1 LRNKRLS
8 LHEIPFASAPARRNP
23 LAMAFDSYR
32 DFVHHLDR
40 AGELKR
46 ISQPVATELEI
57 TELADREMKSPGGG
71 KALLIEQP
79 TVNGKVSPFP
89 VAINTMGSWKRMA
102 MSMGAETVDEVA
114 KELGAL
120 MKAKPPASFKET
132 IKLLGTALDLRHAK
146 PNIVKDGPCKEVIQR
161 FDESGKVGKWE
172 SETNA
177 TSSHLPTFPPAHFPS
192 GLVHLPP
199 TFPTPPTLLNLPI
212 QKCWPLDGGRFITLP
227 CVVTKDPDTGERNVG
242 MYRIQIYD
250 DRTTGMHWQL
260 QKVGARHG
268 RRYYETGT
276 RMPVSIFLGGDPMF
290 PFAATAPLPDGLD
303 EFLLAGYLRKKS
315 VELVKCETN
324 DLEVPANADFV
335 IEGYVDP
342 TEPLRDEGPF
352 GDHTG
357 YYTLP
362 EPYPVFHVTA
372 ITHRKDAVYPAT
384 IVGIPPMEDFYIGG
398 ASVKLFLPIFK
409 MNFPEIVDIAL
420 PAEGVFHNLV
430 FVSIKKTYPMQAYK
444 IMHGLW
450 GMGQM
455 MFTKYLVVVDADVN
469 VHNTSEVLFHLCAN
483 TDPQRD
489 SIFTKG
495 PSDVLDHATSEIASG
510 SKLGIDAT
518 KKIPGEGFNRPWP
531 PLIRM
536 DVAVRKK
543 IDSFFQK

>member
-1 LRNKRLS
+1 
-8 LHEIPFASAPARRNP
+8 
-23 LAMAFDSYR
+23 MAFDSYR
-32 DFVHHLDR
+32 EFVSALDR

-46 ISQPVATELEI
+46 ISQPLATELEI
-57 TELADREMKSPGGG
+57 TEFANREMKSAGGG
-71 KALLIEQP
+71 KALLFEKP
-79 TVNGKVSPFP
+79 TVNGQVSPFP
-89 VAINTMGSWKRMA
+89 LAINTMGSWRRMA
-102 MSMGAETVDEVA
+102 MSLGADSVDAVA
-114 KELGAL
+114 AELGSL
-120 MKAKPPASFKET
+120 MKAKPPTGFREA
-132 IKLLGTALDLRHAK
+132 IKLLMTALDLRHAK
-146 PNIVKDGPCKEVIQR
+146 PKIVSDGPCKEVIR
-161 FDESGKVGKWE
+161 KFDAPPSRKEPWLGAVSVEVLKRLSVEAG
-172 SETNA
+172 
-177 TSSHLPTFPPAHFPS
+177 LPCA
-192 GLVHLPP
+192 
-199 TFPTPPTLLNLPI
+199 TLLDLPI
-212 QKCWPLDGGRFITLP
+212 LRCWPLDGGRFITLP

-276 RMPVSIFLGGDPMF
+276 RMPVSIFIGGDPV
-290 PFAATAPLPDGLD
+290 FAFCATAPLPDGLD

-315 VELVKCETN
+315 IPLIKCETN

-342 TEPLRDEGPF
+342 TEPLREEGPF

-384 IVGIPPMEDFYIGG
+384 IVGIPPMEDFYIGS

-455 MFTKYLVVVDADVN
+455 MFTKYIVVVDDDVD
-469 VHNTSEVLFHLCAN
+469 VHNTSDVLFRLCAN

-495 PSDVLDHATSEIASG
+495 PADVLDHATSEMAIG

-518 KKIPGEGFNRPWP
+518 KKLAGEGFKRNWP
-531 PLIRM
+531 PLIEM
-536 DVAVRKK
+536 DEAVRKK
-543 IDSFFQK
+543 VGALFERG

>member
-1 LRNKRLS
+1 
-8 LHEIPFASAPARRNP
+8 
-23 LAMAFDSYR
+23 MAFGSFR
-32 DFVHHLDR
+32 DFVNALDR

-46 ISQPVATELEI
+46 ISTPVATELEI
-57 TELADREMKSPGGG
+57 TEIADREMKSPGGG
-71 KALLIEQP
+71 KALLFEKP
-79 TVNGKVSPFP
+79 TINGVVSPFP

-102 MSMGAETVDEVA
+102 MSMGAESVDAVA
-114 KELGAL
+114 AELGAL
-120 MKAKPPASFKET
+120 MKPKPPTTFRET
-132 IKLLGTALDLRHAK
+132 LRLLGQAIELRHARPK
-146 PNIVKDGPCKEVIQR
+146 IVSSGPCKDVIHR
-161 FDESGKVGKWE
+161 VESSE
-172 SETNA
+172 SRVE
-177 TSSHLPTFPPAHFPS
+177 SWPPAPDWRNLSTLNPH
-192 GLVHLPP
+192 
-199 TFPTPPTLLNLPI
+199 PPTLQNLPI
-212 QKCWPLDGGRFITLP
+212 LKCWPLDGGRFITLP
-227 CVVTKDPDTGERNVG
+227 CVVTKDPDTGDRNLG

-250 DRTTGMHWQL
+250 DRSTGMHWQL
-260 QKVGARHG
+260 QKVAARHG
-268 RRYYETGT
+268 RRYYERGE
-276 RMPVSIFLGGDPMF
+276 RMPVAIFLGGDPMF

-335 IEGYVDP
+335 IEGYIDP
-342 TEPLRDEGPF
+342 TEPLRMEGPF

-362 EPYPVFHVTA
+362 EPYPVFHVTC

-384 IVGIPPMEDFYIGG
+384 IVGIPPMEDFYIGA

-420 PAEGVFHNLV
+420 PAEGTFHNLV

-455 MFTKYLVVVDADVN
+455 MFTKYIVVVDADVN
-469 VHNTSEVLFHLCAN
+469 VHNTSEVLFHLFAN

-495 PSDVLDHATSEIASG
+495 PADVLDHATSEIAIG

-518 KKIPGEGFNRPWP
+518 KKLPGEGFKREWP
-531 PLIRM
+531 PLIKM
-536 DVAVRKK
+536 EDAVRQK
-543 IDSFFQK
+543 IDAMFRKAT

>member
-1 LRNKRLS
+1 
-8 LHEIPFASAPARRNP
+8 
-23 LAMAFDSYR
+23 MAFDSFR
-32 DFVHHLDR
+32 DFVQQLDR
-40 AGELKR
+40 AGELER

-71 KALLIEQP
+71 KALLIEKP
-79 TVNGKVSPFP
+79 TVNGVVSPFP
-89 VAINTMGSWKRMA
+89 VAINTMGSHKRMA
-102 MSMGAETVDEVA
+102 LSLNANSVGEVA
-114 KELGAL
+114 AELGSL
-120 MKAKPPASFKET
+120 MKAKPPTSLRET
-132 IKLLGTALDLRHAK
+132 IKLLGQAMDLRHAK
-146 PNIVKDGPCKEVIQR
+146 PKLVKDGPCKEVIHR
-161 FDESGKVGKWE
+161 FDAPPTRTEPWPKAPDILGSASVPPAVFGVPAGNIPMNYSVVG
-172 SETNA
+172 ETPTTA
-177 TSSHLPTFPPAHFPS
+177 PGTGALPTLH
-192 GLVHLPP
+192 
-199 TFPTPPTLLNLPI
+199 NLPI

-276 RMPVSIFLGGDPMF
+276 RMPVSIFFGGDPVF
-290 PFAATAPLPDGLD
+290 TFAATAPLPDGLD

-409 MNFPEIVDIAL
+409 MNFPEIVDLAL

-430 FVSIKKTYPMQAYK
+430 FVSIRKTYPMQAYK

-455 MFTKYLVVVDADVN
+455 MFTKYIIVVDDDVD
-469 VHNTSEVLFHLCAN
+469 VHNTSEVLFRLCAN

-518 KKIPGEGFNRPWP
+518 KKLPGEGFKRPWP
-531 PLIRM
+531 PLIKM
-536 DVAVRKK
+536 DAAVKAK
-543 IDSFFQK
+543 VEKLFGGAA

>member
-1 LRNKRLS
+1 
-8 LHEIPFASAPARRNP
+8 
-23 LAMAFDSYR
+23 MAFGSFR
-32 DFVHHLDR
+32 DFVNALDR
-40 AGELKR
+40 AGELRR
-46 ISQPVATELEI
+46 ITQPVATELEI

-71 KALLIEQP
+71 KALLIEKP
-79 TVNGKVSPFP
+79 TINGVVSPFP
-89 VAINTMGSWKRMA
+89 VAINTMGSHKRMA
-102 MSMGAETVDEVA
+102 MSMGANSVDEVA
-114 KELGAL
+114 AELGAL
-120 MKAKPPASFKET
+120 MKAKPPTTFRQT
-132 IKLLGTALDLRHAK
+132 LKLLGQALELRHARPK
-146 PNIVKDGPCKEVIQR
+146 IVRSGPCKEVIHK
-161 FDESGKVGKWE
+161 FD
-172 SETNA
+172 A
-177 TSSHLPTFPPAHFPS
+177 
-192 GLVHLPP
+192 PP
-199 TFPTPPTLLNLPI
+199 TRSEPWPGAPDISSAQSYATDAASSLSTENCALSTLLNLPI
-212 QKCWPLDGGRFITLP
+212 LKCWPLDGGRFITLP

-268 RRYYETGT
+268 RRYYERGE
-276 RMPVSIFLGGDPMF
+276 RMPVAIFLGGDPMF

-324 DLEVPANADFV
+324 DLEVPANSDFV

-342 TEPLRDEGPF
+342 REPLRDEGPF

-362 EPYPVFHVTA
+362 EPYPVFHITA
-372 ITHRKDAVYPAT
+372 ITHRKDAIYPAT

-398 ASVKLFLPIFK
+398 ASVKIFLPIFK

-430 FVSIKKTYPMQAYK
+430 FVSIKKTYPLQAYK

-455 MFTKYLVVVDADVN
+455 MFSKYIVVVDADVD

-495 PSDVLDHATSEIASG
+495 PSDVLDHATSEIAMG
-510 SKLGIDAT
+510 TKMGIDAT
-518 KKIPGEGFNRPWP
+518 KKLPGEGFKRTWP
-531 PLIRM
+531 PLIKM
-536 DVAVRKK
+536 DESVRKK
-543 IDSFFQK
+543 IAALFGK

>member
-1 LRNKRLS
+1 
-8 LHEIPFASAPARRNP
+8 
-23 LAMAFDSYR
+23 MAFGAFR
-32 DFVHHLDR
+32 DFVQQLDR

-46 ISQPVATELEI
+46 ISVPVATELEI

-71 KALLIEQP
+71 KALLFEKP
-79 TVNGKVSPFP
+79 TVNGGVSPFP

-102 MSMGAETVDEVA
+102 MSMGANSVDEVA
-114 KELGAL
+114 AELGAL
-120 MKAKPPASFKET
+120 MKAKPPT
-132 IKLLGTALDLRHAK
+132 TLRQTMKLLGQAFELRHARPK
-146 PNIVKDGPCKEVIQR
+146 LVSDGPCKEVIYKFAAPPSR
-161 FDESGKVGKWE
+161 TEPWPAAPDV
-172 SETNA
+172 NN
-177 TSSHLPTFPPAHFPS
+177 SSTVIRHS
-192 GLVHLPP
+192 
-199 TFPTPPTLLNLPI
+199 TLLNLPI
-212 QKCWPLDGGRFITLP
+212 LKCWPLDGGRFITLP
-227 CVVTKDPDTGERNVG
+227 CVVTKDPDTGERNIG

-276 RMPVSIFLGGDPMF
+276 RMPVAIFLGGDPVF
-290 PFAATAPLPDGLD
+290 TFAATAPLPDGLD

-324 DLEVPANADFV
+324 DIEVPANADFV

-430 FVSIKKTYPMQAYK
+430 FVSIRKTYPMQAYK

-455 MFTKYLVVVDADVN
+455 MFTKYLVVVDDDVD
-469 VHNTSEVLFHLCAN
+469 VHNTSEVLFRLCAN

-495 PSDVLDHATSEIASG
+495 PADVLDHATSEIASG

-518 KKIPGEGFNRPWP
+518 KKIPGEGFKRPWP
-531 PLIRM
+531 PLIKM
-536 DVAVRKK
+536 DAAVKAK
-543 IDSFFQK
+543 VGKLFNP